1 MAGSLVMV
9 HVVGIVVRLSPD
21 AIMPRCKFLLVGWV
35 GPARV
40 GDRGEDSEFSYETRG
55 SLYLVVVAV

>member
-21 AIMPRCKFLLVGWV
+21 GIMPIWT
-35 GPARV
+35 AR
-40 GDRGEDSEFSYETRG
+40 RPPSTAI
-55 SLYLVVVAV
+55 VAPVM